1 MNYLLNTHV
10 LLWSLLESDK
20 INNKITEIIQDRN
33 NNIFVSALSFWEIS
47 LKYSLGKIELFDTTP
62 EQFPKMATKLKFNI
76 LELRAIE
83 ASNHHSI
90 KGKWHKDPF
99 DRMLIIQALENDL
112 TLITKDEQI
121 PKYAEE
127 GLKTI
132 W

>member
-1 MNYLLNTHV
+1 M
-10 LLWSLLESDK
+10 
-20 INNKITEIIQDRN
+20 QDRN

-47 LKYSLGKIELFDTTP
+47 LKYFLGKIELFDTTP
-62 EQFPKMATKLKFNI
+62 EQFPEMAIKLSFNI

-83 ASNHHSI
+83 ASNYHSI
-90 KGKWHKDPF
+90 KGKWHNDPF
-99 DRMLIIQALENDL
+99 DRMLIVQALHNNL
-112 TLITKDEQI
+112 TLITKDEHI